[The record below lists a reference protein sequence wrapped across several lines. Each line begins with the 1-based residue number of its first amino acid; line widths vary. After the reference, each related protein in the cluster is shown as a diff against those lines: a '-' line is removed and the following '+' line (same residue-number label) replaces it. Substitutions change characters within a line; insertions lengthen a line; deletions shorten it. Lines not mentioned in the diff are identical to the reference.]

1 MAISKKNGQYK
12 PKRKTEVPG
21 QALGYSLQFTLLTH
35 LLLQAPEGSLCSLEV
50 LDDVAQENNSGDI
63 RFIQS
68 KSALTANPA
77 ADRDKIIIGKH
88 FLIGLTLLHSP
99 GFEVGKSLFLS
110 YMYRVQLKGV

>member
-1 MAISKKNGQYK
+1 MAISKTNGQSK

-63 RFIQS
+63 KFIQS
-68 KSALTANPA
+68 KSALT
-77 ADRDKIIIGKH
+77 
-88 FLIGLTLLHSP
+88 
-99 GFEVGKSLFLS
+99 
-110 YMYRVQLKGV
+110 